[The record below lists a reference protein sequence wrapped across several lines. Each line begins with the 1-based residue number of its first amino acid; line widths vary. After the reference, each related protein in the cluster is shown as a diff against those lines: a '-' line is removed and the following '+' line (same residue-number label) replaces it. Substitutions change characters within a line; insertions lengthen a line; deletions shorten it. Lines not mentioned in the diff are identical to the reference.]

1 MNKKINHKKIMKKLN
16 ILTIILIAVSFL
28 DTSAQN
34 KSFEL
39 TNDEIN
45 AMNAAIKTDTNLSK
59 LLGLFGEP
67 GDLYKQ
73 YKINLWR
80 ADSIWNH
87 DRQVISKIKDL
98 GTTRRFE
105 MLPLI
110 DWFTANDSLTGE
122 SGVSYLIR
130 TDEATILFD
139 LGENSKDED
148 PSPLLR
154 NMARLGIKPD
164 DIDIIVISHDHGDH
178 VGGDKWAEK
187 NNFSFTGHQLQLRQI
202 PVYTPVKMTY
212 PGLNPV
218 YTPLPVKIAKGVATI
233 GVIHNPVFFIDIQ
246 EQALAINVEN
256 KGIIIISGCGHQ
268 SIEKIL
274 QRTEILFDEP
284 IYGVLGGFHYPLEE
298 ERNITWIY
306 KYVVVGKL
314 PWERLTVD
322 EIRANCELI
331 KTRKI
336 KVVGLSAHDS
346 SDESIK
352 IFKQEFPAEFVN
364 IKVGEK
370 ISLEK
375 R

>member
-1 MNKKINHKKIMKKLN
+1 MKKL
-16 ILTIILIAVSFL
+16 LTFISIFIIVSLFVA
-28 DTSAQN
+28 SAQN
-34 KSFEL
+34 KSVEL
-39 TNDEIN
+39 TQDEIIT
-45 AMNAAIKTDTNLSK
+45 MNSAIKTDSNLSK
-59 LLGLFGEP
+59 LLGWFGEP
-67 GDLYKQ
+67 VDLYRK

-87 DRQVISKIKDL
+87 DQQTIKKLRDL
-98 GTTRRFE
+98 GTTRSFE
-105 MLPLI
+105 MIPLI
-110 DWFTANDSLTGE
+110 DWFTSDDSLIGE
-122 SGVSYLIR
+122 AGVSYLIR

-139 LGENSKDED
+139 LGVNARDED
-148 PSPLLR
+148 PSALQK

-164 DIDIIVISHDHGDH
+164 DIDIIVISHNHGDH
-178 VGGDKWAEK
+178 VGGDKWEGK
-187 NNFSFTGHQLQLRQI
+187 NTFSFTNYQPTLKQM
-202 PVYTPVKMTY
+202 PVYTPVEMTY

-218 YTPLPVKIAKGVATI
+218 YTPLPSKIAKGVATI
-233 GVIHNPVFFIDIQ
+233 GVIHNPIFFIDIE

-322 EIRANCELI
+322 DIKTNCELL
-331 KTRKI
+331 KSTNVKL
-336 KVVGLSAHDS
+336 VGLSAHDS
-346 SDESIK
+346 SDGSIA
-352 IFKQEFPAEFVN
+352 IFKKEFSDAFVN
-364 IKVGEK
+364 IRVGEK
-370 ISLEK
+370 ISLNN
-375 R
+375 